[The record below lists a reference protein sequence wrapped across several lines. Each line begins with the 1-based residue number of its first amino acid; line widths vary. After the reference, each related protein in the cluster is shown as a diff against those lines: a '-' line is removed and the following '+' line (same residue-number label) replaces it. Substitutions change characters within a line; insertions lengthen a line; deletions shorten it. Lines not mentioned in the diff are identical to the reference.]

1 MIQLTAAALRQM
13 YPRAPAAIFADLA
26 AWQNAFDAARITASR
41 TRLAYCCANM
51 AQETGRFTI
60 QNLSES
66 IAYSAS
72 RACQVWPNRFRSPD
86 DCYRKVGSYA
96 GDSQFG
102 RKLIDNVYGNRMGN
116 RPGTH
121 DGSRFIG
128 RGAPQVTGRDG
139 YREVGRRCGLDLET
153 CPELAAA
160 PEHQAKVMAAFWTW
174 KNLSAKADAG
184 DFTGCVRVWNGGAVG
199 LAERRRY
206 LASFTPI
213 IRTLPGAPPTA
224 KPRRDAI
231 AAATQPERQTI
242 AGGVIA
248 VGTGAAGGLI
258 NAGTAQPGT
267 TAPTLLPPLI
277 SYSLLALGVVVLI
290 VAGIGIARKRAALI
304 RNWI

>member
-26 AWQNAFDAARITASR
+26 AWQSAFDAAGITASR

-60 QNLSES
+60 PNLTES

-96 GDSQFG
+96 GDPQFG

-139 YREVGRRCGLDLET
+139 YREVGRRCGLDLENR
-153 CPELAAA
+153 PELAAA
-160 PEHQAKVMAAFWTW
+160 PEHQAQVMAAFWTW
-174 KNLSAKADAG
+174 KNLNAKADAG

-213 IRTLPGAPPTA
+213 IRTLPGAPPTS

-231 AAATQPERQTI
+231 AAATQAERTAI
-242 AGGVIA
+242 AGGVVA
-248 VGTGAAGGLI
+248 VGTGAAGGAF

-277 SYSLLALGVVVLI
+277 GYSLLALGVVVLI
-290 VAGIGIARKRAALI
+290 VAGVGIARKRAALI